1 MYLMPPTHILKNGSS
16 IVNVLAVGISQLN
29 KKKNFKKG
37 TSGNQKGDS
46 LVAGVGVGVLV
57 ID

>member
-1 MYLMPPTHILKNGSS
+1 MPPNRILKNGSS
-16 IVNVLAVGISQLN
+16 IVMVLAVGISQLN
-29 KKKNFKKG
+29 KKKKKPFKKG
-37 TSGNQKGDS
+37 TSGSQNGDS

>member
-1 MYLMPPTHILKNGSS
+1 MPPNRILKNGSS
-16 IVNVLAVGISQLN
+16 IVMVLAVGISQLN
-29 KKKNFKKG
+29 KKKKKTFKKG
-37 TSGNQKGDS
+37 TSGSQNGDS

>member
-1 MYLMPPTHILKNGSS
+1 MPPTHILKNGSS

>member
-1 MYLMPPTHILKNGSS
+1 MPPNRILKNGSS
-16 IVNVLAVGISQLN
+16 IVMVLAVGISQLN
-29 KKKNFKKG
+29 KKKKKKTFKKG
-37 TSGNQKGDS
+37 TSGSQNGDS